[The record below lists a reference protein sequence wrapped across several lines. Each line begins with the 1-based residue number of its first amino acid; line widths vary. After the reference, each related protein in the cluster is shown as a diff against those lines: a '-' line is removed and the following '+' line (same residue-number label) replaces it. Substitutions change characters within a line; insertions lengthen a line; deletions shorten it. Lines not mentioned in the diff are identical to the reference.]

1 MIKKMLFISSTDIN
15 ETNFG
20 GNICSYRN
28 YKIMEN
34 FFLIDLINFS
44 KLDNKN
50 QFKAPKNKFF
60 TLLNNIFNYA
70 GLLTYSSEKMILDS
84 IKKKKYEIIFLESS
98 NFGKLAKKI
107 KKINNNIKIITFF
120 QNIEYDFIKSRIK
133 REGKIYYIQLKAT
146 YYNEKLA
153 VKFSDYLIT
162 LNNRDSGR
170 LLEKYGRNSNFELPI
185 TLNDK
190 VIKNNFKIEN
200 SYILFVG
207 SLFFAN
213 YYGIKWFIENV
224 MPYIEDKKLLIVGK
238 GFEKKKKE
246 LQRKNVEVIG
256 TVNNLEK
263 YYTNAICMVM
273 PIFDGAG
280 MKVKTAEAMMYG
292 KTIYGTKEA
301 FEGYDVDYEKIGGLC
316 QTEKD
321 FIDKINKDKGI
332 KFNFYS
338 RKKFEEKYS
347 NESALKSMDIFLKEN
362 DLI

>member
-20 GNICSYRN
+20 GSICSYRN

-44 KLDNKN
+44 KLDSKN
-50 QFKAPKNKFF
+50 QFRAPKNKFF
-60 TLLNNIFNYA
+60 TLMNNIFNYA
-70 GLLTYSSEKMILDS
+70 GLLTYSSEKMILAL

-133 REGKIYYIQLKAT
+133 REGKIYYILLKAT

-153 VKFSDYLIT
+153 VRFSDYLIT
-162 LNNRDSGR
+162 LNSRDSGR
-170 LLEKYGRNSNFELPI
+170 LLKKYRRNTDCELPI

-190 VIKNNFKIEN
+190 IIKNNFKTEN

-213 YYGIKWFIENV
+213 YYGIKWFVDNV
-224 MPYIEDKKLLIVGK
+224 MSSVDKILLIVGK
-238 GFEKKKKE
+238 KFETKREE
-246 LQRKNVEVIG
+246 LERKNVKVIG
-256 TVNNLEK
+256 TVDNLEE
-263 YYTNAICMVM
+263 YYINADCVVM

-280 MKVKTAEAMMYG
+280 MKVKTAEALMYG

-301 FEGYDVDYEKIGGLC
+301 FEGYNIEYEKIGGIC
-316 QTEKD
+316 NSKD
-321 FIDKINKDKGI
+321 EFINKINRDKGI
-332 KFNFYS
+332 KYNEYS
-338 RKKFEEKYS
+338 REIFKKNYSYDSAIKIMKKF
-347 NESALKSMDIFLKEN
+347 LKKN
-362 DLI
+362 KLI